1 MFKCVMFKTN
11 RYLFLSILLVFFIC
25 EQAKSQDVHGYSM
38 VIANDLSDHN
48 FIVTYRGYVDT
59 VDLYKVRLETP
70 DFYDEELTRTVI
82 TNVMAAYSDV
92 KRYEPWERSYGG
104 TSSSSYRIIDT
115 ELDISI
121 FEHSTDSYGLNQGCT
136 VLLFEF
142 INPDWIKSKPT
153 GTKKKKTTK
162 KKSTKRR

>member
-1 MFKCVMFKTN
+1 MSNTKL
-11 RYLFLSILLVFFIC
+11 YILLTFLLALSIC
-25 EQAKSQDVHGYSM
+25 EQVKSQDVHGYSM
-38 VIANDLSDHN
+38 VLANELSDHN
-48 FIVTYRGYVDT
+48 FIVTDRGYVDT

-82 TNVMAAYSDV
+82 TSVLAGYSDV

-104 TSSSSYRIIDT
+104 TSSSSYRINDT

-142 INPDWIKSKPT
+142 INPDWIKSKST

-162 KKSTKRR
+162 SSKKKSTKRR